1 MSCGHLSENDAA
13 QSVTANPA
21 RVFGFDDRGV
31 LLPTRRADLA
41 IFEMKTNR
49 VLMTVRGGEIIYRD
63 QAQ

>member
-21 RVFGFDDRGV
+21 RFFGFDDRGV
-31 LLPTRRADLA
+31 LLPCRRADLA
-41 IFEMKTNR
+41 IFEMETNR

-63 QAQ
+63 GE